1 MPMQSMKDGFPP
13 ELEGSQKKGFKESL
27 KSLNLLFPFFKM
39 IWKTSPPLTLANI
52 ILRLIKSAI
61 PLAQLY
67 VGKLIIDEIM
77 LCINGKTDYNQLW
90 WWVGIEFFLAVS
102 SEILNRLIN
111 LTDSLLGDLYGNS
124 SSIELMNKAAT
135 IDLSLYENAEFY
147 DKLERA
153 RRQTTGRV
161 VLMSMVLSQLQDLI
175 TIGFLGFGLIVFEPW
190 LILLLII
197 AVLPSFISEA
207 YFSRYSY
214 SLVRSW
220 TPQRREL
227 DYLRFIGASVE
238 TAKEVKV
245 FGLDKFLAERFSRI
259 AGDYY
264 IANKSLAIR
273 RTIWGTLLQVLSVLA
288 YYSAYVLII
297 IRTIKGSL
305 SLGDLTF
312 LSGSFN
318 RLQNQLQ
325 NLLTTF
331 TRITESALYLQ
342 DYFDFLAIESTII
355 DTVDAIIAPTK
366 IIKGLRFDRVG
377 FKYPG
382 TEDWAIRNI
391 SFSIHSGEKMA
402 LVGENGSGKTTLVKL
417 IARMY
422 DPSEGTIYL
431 DDIDIKKYTLESYR
445 RMIGVIFQDYVR
457 FNFKAGENIAI
468 GKIEAAHEDAQ
479 IISSAHL
486 SLADTVIQQLPAKYQ
501 QMLGKRF
508 ADGVDLSGG
517 EWQKIALAR
526 AYMRDASIVILDEPT
541 ASLDARAEYEVFK
554 RFSELTSGKTA
565 VIISHRFSTVRM
577 ADRILVL
584 KRGQFVELG
593 SHEELLANKGLY
605 FELFTLQAQG
615 YL

>member
-1 MPMQSMKDGFPP
+1 MANAIYRRNFVAFNWIKGRINFLQLSRNGYMTERSHRNQFEKPFDFINFITHLIKTSTSKNCIIDFDPTFISKSGKRTPGLGFFYSGCA
-13 ELEGSQKKGFKESL
+13 GSYKKGLELGVVSVIDVKQNTAYHLEAIQSPALTKKERKMEG
-27 KSLNLLFPFFKM
+27 KSL
-39 IWKTSPPLTLANI
+39 IDHYAS
-52 ILRLIKSAI
+52 ILISH
-61 PLAQLY
+61 
-67 VGKLIIDEIM
+67 
-77 LCINGKTDYNQLW
+77 
-90 WWVGIEFFLAVS
+90 
-102 SEILNRLIN
+102 
-111 LTDSLLGDLYGNS
+111 
-124 SSIELMNKAAT
+124 AAT
-135 IDLSLYENAEFY
+135 ILSISKIL
-147 DKLERA
+147 
-153 RRQTTGRV
+153 V
-161 VLMSMVLSQLQDLI
+161 VD
-175 TIGFLGFGLIVFEPW
+175 
-190 LILLLII
+190 
-197 AVLPSFISEA
+197 A
-207 YFSRYSY
+207 YF
-214 SLVRSW
+214 
-220 TPQRREL
+220 T
-227 DYLRFIGASVE
+227 
-238 TAKEVKV
+238 
-245 FGLDKFLAERFSRI
+245 
-259 AGDYY
+259 
-264 IANKSLAIR
+264 
-273 RTIWGTLLQVLSVLA
+273 
-288 YYSAYVLII
+288 
-297 IRTIKGSL
+297 
-305 SLGDLTF
+305 
-312 LSGSFN
+312 
-318 RLQNQLQ
+318 
-325 NLLTTF
+325 
-331 TRITESALYLQ
+331 
-342 DYFDFLAIESTII
+342 
-355 DTVDAIIAPTK
+355 
-366 IIKGLRFDRVG
+366 
-377 FKYPG
+377 
-382 TEDWAIRNI
+382 
-391 SFSIHSGEKMA
+391 GEKMA

-468 GKIEAAHEDAQ
+468 GKIEAAHEAAQ

-593 SHEELLANKGLY
+593 SHEDLLANKGLY